1 MSIPLNSK
9 GIKKPSINVGGEVAF
24 YCEECLNVVTPEEM
38 HESELRYGGHIF
50 CKNCIAKITHKGKKK
65 DEDWI

>member
-1 MSIPLNSK
+1 M
-9 GIKKPSINVGGEVAF
+9 AF

-50 CKNCIAKITHKGKKK
+50 CKNCIEKITHKGKKK
-65 DEDWI
+65 MRIGYETFS